1 MKVTFDKNTYEFVV
15 DPEKASNQ
23 MTTIERD
30 CFKTINKSIIDGR
43 IIPYISESILTI
55 ETINSKDRKSVF
67 SRRDRITVTTKTK
80 TASKNNFVTEVNISS
95 NTDAYPENNDH
106 YQIYLPKAIKLGF
119 KILPIFRFGKIV
131 NPMIKKSWYYIPK
144 SKHNFDIPFKFSTI
158 VDMIE
163 EKGYGFSVVKKLLG
177 IDENDNQSWIN
188 YLYCYKGSDKLL
200 SKAIAEWSDADSIAI
215 HIACDINL
223 FCTNDGSTRN
233 KANSVFST
241 EMKSIL
247 TDEYKIIF
255 VTPIQ
260 LSEMLK
266 TTI

>member
-144 SKHNFDIPFKFSTI
+144 SKHNFDIHSRQQRFCVMRAAWFIGKF
-158 VDMIE
+158 E
-163 EKGYGFSVVKKLLG
+163 LLLNCTKYPNYSPKSRTPQQPQNVG
-177 IDENDNQSWIN
+177 SNHKTTNHNEQNYDIYIDT
-188 YLYCYKGSDKLL
+188 
-200 SKAIAEWSDADSIAI
+200 
-215 HIACDINL
+215 
-223 FCTNDGSTRN
+223 F
-233 KANSVFST
+233 
-241 EMKSIL
+241 
-247 TDEYKIIF
+247 
-255 VTPIQ
+255 
-260 LSEMLK
+260 MLK
-266 TTI
+266 CIRTK